1 MPRLRGDNSDLYSTE
16 GDSLD
21 QPLTY
26 TNPAPPQPGPEGTP
40 GPVVPPAPGPTP
52 GPTNPTEW
60 SRGQE
65 DQWINFANQ
74 NYGGS
79 ANGTNINDII
89 NNYNKTFNTN
99 AKVVGNDKVDF
110 GYGASDVIKDVG
122 GKNQL
127 WLGDYPDPN
136 HVSPNSGGGPS
147 GNQSPVAPGSPSS
160 YTPWTTQGDGTLASF
175 MGQSA
180 PVHKSQNFDEIMGN
194 LKQLFPNGA
203 YNQDIVNRRTENARE
218 NLLRQRKSTDANDRA
233 ILANRGT
240 LGSGPEITALTRA
253 DQNTADQ
260 YQNATSGIYA
270 DESHNADQRMI
281 SALQTAAGMDANE
294 AAAYVNAYNAQTGR
308 GLGVGNL
315 GVAQGNLGVAQQRA
329 NNDFTLGSGNLALG
343 NVNSA
348 NNYNLGLGQLGLGRD
363 TALNNATDQRLGR
376 VIELLKSGISL
387 DEILAG
393 GYLGN

>member
-16 GDSLD
+16 GDTLD

-26 TNPAPPQPGPEGTP
+26 TNPAPPQQGPGGTT
-40 GPVVPPAPGPTP
+40 GPVAPPAPA
-52 GPTNPTEW
+52 PTNPTQW
-60 SRGQE
+60 SRPQE

-74 NYGGS
+74 NYGGQAS
-79 ANGTNINDII
+79 GNLNDII
-89 NNYNKTFNTN
+89 ANYNKTFNTN
-99 AKVVGNDKVDF
+99 AQVVGSDKVDF
-110 GYGASDVIKDVG
+110 GYGASDVIKNVNNG
-122 GKNQL
+122 AGQL

-136 HVSPNSGGGPS
+136 HVSPNSGGGGGGGG
-147 GNQSPVAPGSPSS
+147 GNAAPAQTGGG
-160 YTPWTTQGDGTLASF
+160 GDNSNSLGSF
-175 MGQSA
+175 MGQAA
-180 PVHKSQNFDEIMGN
+180 PVHRSQNFDEIMAN

-240 LGSGPEITALTRA
+240 LGSGPEVTALTRA
-253 DQNTADQ
+253 DQNMADQ

-270 DESHNADQRMI
+270 DEENAASQRMMQ
-281 SALQTAAGMDANE
+281 ALQTAAGMDANE
-294 AAAYVNAYNAQTGR
+294 ANAFVNAYQAQSGR
-308 GLGVGNL
+308 GLGV
-315 GVAQGNLGVAQQRA
+315 GNLGVAQQRA

-348 NNYNLGLGQLGLGRD
+348 NNYNLGLANFGLNRD
-363 TALNNATDQRLGR
+363 TAQNNASDQRLGR
-376 VIELLKSGISL
+376 IIQLLNSGISI

-393 GYLGN
+393 GYLG